1 MYYSESMNRLT
12 SIVFND
18 ESTLKVLRELDVNKA
33 HGYEDVSIRMIKL
46 CDKFIILA
54 ISLSYMISMINLFI
68 NRYN

>member
-1 MYYSESMNRLT
+1 M
-12 SIVFND
+12 
-18 ESTLKVLRELDVNKA
+18 ELDVNKA

-68 NRYN
+68 N

>member
-1 MYYSESMNRLT
+1 MYYSESMSRLT

-18 ESTLKVLRELDVNKA
+18 ESILKVLMELDVNKA

-46 CDKFIILA
+46 CNKFIILA

-68 NRYN
+68 N